1 MKTHIGSIPEVRR
14 FTWLV
19 LALAAAIYFVGLAV
33 TMFGAGNEIATY
45 IGYGLIAVGAI
56 ALARVLVD
64 AVMGAFEDLKIAIIL
79 AVLGAAA
86 YGIWVTVSPV
96 N

>member
-1 MKTHIGSIPEVRR
+1 MPPLRGHHQ
-14 FTWLV
+14 L
-19 LALAAAIYFVGLAV
+19 LAISR
-33 TMFGAGNEIATY
+33 FGAGNKIATY

>member
-1 MKTHIGSIPEVRR
+1 
-14 FTWLV
+14 
-19 LALAAAIYFVGLAV
+19 
-33 TMFGAGNEIATY
+33 
-45 IGYGLIAVGAI
+45 
-56 ALARVLVD
+56 
-64 AVMGAFEDLKIAIIL
+64 MGAFEDLKIAIIL